1 MNFDTSYMY
10 RLYIYFNITLCRLF
24 MNEKDKKE
32 LMFILPRLKR
42 YCYGLTGNKDQG
54 DDLLHSSVVKILS
67 KFNLLKIENLQ
78 AYMYKIISN
87 LWKDELR
94 KKYKTKEIHMED
106 YIINQVPDNNVNY
119 DKVSYISSHDK
130 INQAINSLTLKLREV
145 LILIVLEKKSYKEV
159 SEILQIPI
167 GTVMSRLHESRRKLL
182 ENNDQNKLQ
191 NKIYDKN

>member
-1 MNFDTSYMY
+1 M
-10 RLYIYFNITLCRLF
+10 RLNNISVKYYQALNSDVC
-24 MNEKDKKE
+24 DKIIA
-32 LMFILPRLKR
+32 L
-42 YCYGLTGNKDQG
+42 GL
-54 DDLLHSSVVKILS
+54 S
-67 KFNLLKIENLQ
+67 KIENFQ
-78 AYMYKIISN
+78 AYMYKVISN

-94 KKYKTKEIHMED
+94 KKYKTKEIQAED
-106 YIINQVPDNNVNY
+106 HIINQVPDNNINF
-119 DKVSYISSHDK
+119 DKISYISDHNK

>member
-1 MNFDTSYMY
+1 
-10 RLYIYFNITLCRLF
+10 
-24 MNEKDKKE
+24 MNEKNKKE
-32 LMFILPRLKR
+32 LMFILPKLQR

-94 KKYKTKEIHMED
+94 KKYKTKEIHVED
-106 YIINQVPDNNVNY
+106 YIINQVPDNNINY

-191 NKIYDKN
+191 NKIYDKNWRL

>member
-1 MNFDTSYMY
+1 MI
-10 RLYIYFNITLCRLF
+10 RLICIDFTYILILHYVGYF

>member
-1 MNFDTSYMY
+1 MY
-10 RLYIYFNITLCRLF
+10 RLYIHFNITLCTLF
-24 MNEKDKKE
+24 MNEKDKRK

-67 KFNLLKIENLQ
+67 KFNLSKIENFQ

-94 KKYKTKEIHMED
+94 KKYKSKEIHVED
-106 YIINQVPDNNVNY
+106 YIIDQVPDNNINF
-119 DKVSYISSHDK
+119 DKVSYISNNDK
-130 INQAINSLTLKLREV
+130 INQVINTLTLKLREV
-145 LILIVLEKKSYKEV
+145 LILIVSEKKTYKET

-167 GTVMSRLHESRRKLL
+167 GTVMSRLHEARRKIL
-182 ENNDQNKLQ
+182 ENKVQNNSQ

>member
-1 MNFDTSYMY
+1 MI
-10 RLYIYFNITLCRLF
+10 RLICIDFTYILILHYVGYF

-67 KFNLLKIENLQ
+67 KFNLSKIENFQ

-94 KKYKTKEIHMED
+94 KKYKTKEIHVED

>member
-1 MNFDTSYMY
+1 
-10 RLYIYFNITLCRLF
+10 
-24 MNEKDKKE
+24 
-32 LMFILPRLKR
+32 
-42 YCYGLTGNKDQG
+42 
-54 DDLLHSSVVKILS
+54 
-67 KFNLLKIENLQ
+67 
-78 AYMYKIISN
+78 
-87 LWKDELR
+87 
-94 KKYKTKEIHMED
+94 MED

>member
-1 MNFDTSYMY
+1 MY
-10 RLYIYFNITLCRLF
+10 RLYIHFNITFCRLF

-67 KFNLLKIENLQ
+67 KFNLSKIENFQ

-94 KKYKTKEIHMED
+94 KKYKTKEIHVED
-106 YIINQVPDNNVNY
+106 YIINQVPDNKVNY

-167 GTVMSRLHESRRKLL
+167 GTVMSRLHESRRKIL

-191 NKIYDKN
+191 NKIYDKNWRL